1 LTKITP
7 SYDILQQLILPT
19 SLNGTRGFFMYSV
32 FVLIMVI
39 SSILVLFIL
48 PKIESKQ
55 EQCDMSNNWRSVW
68 EERLKIDN

>member
-1 LTKITP
+1 
-7 SYDILQQLILPT
+7 
-19 SLNGTRGFFMYSV
+19 MYSV

>member
-1 LTKITP
+1 
-7 SYDILQQLILPT
+7 
-19 SLNGTRGFFMYSV
+19 MYSV

-48 PKIESKQ
+48 PKIKYNPDR
-55 EQCDMSNNWRSVW
+55 CDISNNWQSVW